1 MTMWVVLALA
11 IVLPLLLGAW
21 LCRSMWLAVSGWEFR
36 RDAAQCPRC
45 GYPVEGLPTWT
56 CPECGSN
63 LLEVG
68 ILGSK
73 QDLTKRRVLLEAIK
87 AWAIVAVF
95 IALVIANSIESDHT
109 STRFVVV
116 AFSVWAGIT
125 LIGAGLMAIVRR
137 INIKRKRAREAAQ
150 RTSRKPA
157 PPPPITAPNE
167 SAP

>member
-1 MTMWVVLALA
+1 MTVWVVVLA
-11 IVLPLLLGAW
+11 VGVVVLLLGAR
-21 LCRSMWLAVSGWEFR
+21 LCHSLWLAVSGWEFR
-36 RDAAQCPRC
+36 RETAQCPC
-45 GYPVEGLPTWT
+45 CSYPVEGLPTWT

-95 IALVIANSIESDHT
+95 IALVIADSIESNHA

-116 AFSVWAGIT
+116 ALTVWAGIT
-125 LIGAGLMAIVRR
+125 LIGAGLMAIIRR
-137 INIKRKRAREAAQ
+137 ITVKRRRAREAARAATRQ
-150 RTSRKPA
+150 RPL
-157 PPPPITAPNE
+157 PPPQVTR
-167 SAP
+167 